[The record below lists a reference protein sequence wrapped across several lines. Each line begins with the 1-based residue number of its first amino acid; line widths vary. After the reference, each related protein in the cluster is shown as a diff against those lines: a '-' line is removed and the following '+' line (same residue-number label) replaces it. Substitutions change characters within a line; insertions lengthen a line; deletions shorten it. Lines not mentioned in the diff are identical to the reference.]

1 MKQVAIALLLLAQPV
16 NAQSDQM
23 KEGMDLLSKG
33 TRMLLEGLIIE
44 MDPMLQEL
52 RDALG
57 NLNAYHPP
65 EVLPNGDIIIRR
77 RTPLPPPAEG
87 KSEGEEIEL

>member
-1 MKQVAIALLLLAQPV
+1 MKQVVIALLLLAQPV

-23 KEGMDLLSKG
+23 KEGMDLLSEG
-33 TRMLLEGLIIE
+33 TRLLLEGLINE